1 MSTPS
6 FFQRPDPYLGR
17 VLKETYHLDR
27 RLSDNGMGAVYLGT
41 DLNTDRTVAVKTL
54 HGLAHA
60 NAETCTRFFHEARI
74 LSKLN
79 HPNIVGLLDFDFTP
93 EGLPF
98 VVMEY
103 MEGCTLDAFVP
114 PEGLPFATVLPLM
127 EQLLNGVG
135 AAHEA
140 KLIHRDLAPFNLFV
154 ADPSGTPTIKV
165 LNFGVAKALND
176 SGAKTFGSDALG
188 NPNYMS
194 PEHFRNFEGMDARA
208 DIFSLGSILHFMI
221 TGQEAFPGTSFSGV
235 MSKILAGQKPA
246 SIDFEA
252 LGKPECAVLEPTIRR
267 AMSPDPSLRFES
279 TEEMLAHLSEAVGK
293 LPGLTVRKTSFSRIW
308 HHPRMR
314 SVASFAMGASPLLV
328 LTGGFLAWQ
337 FLHHAEHGPATSPVA
352 NIAPP
357 QTLASEGAS
366 DPSFVIF
373 QDQLRAI
380 VKAKDAQGLLSL
392 ISPTAQIGSAQ
403 GPEALVDRWH
413 PEQADSALWTELETL
428 VALPGRFPQANRFE
442 ISASETKT
450 PQEPTQP
457 GLAATKSPEGP
468 WRIDRLM

>member
-1 MSTPS
+1 MSTPT
-6 FFQRPDPYLGR
+6 FFQRPDPYIGR

-54 HGLAHA
+54 HGLAQA

-127 EQLLNGVG
+127 EQLLKGVG
-135 AAHEA
+135 AAHDA

-267 AMSPDPSLRFES
+267 AMSPDPALRFAS
-279 TEEMLAHLSEAVGK
+279 AEEMLAHLSEAVGK
-293 LPGLTVRKTSFSRIW
+293 LPGLSTRTTSIARLW
-308 HHPRMR
+308 RHPRMR

-337 FLHHAEHGPATSPVA
+337 FLHQAENEPSLQP
-352 NIAPP
+352 PP
-357 QTLASEGAS
+357 QILAAEGAS
-366 DPSFVIF
+366 DPTFLSF
-373 QDQLRAI
+373 QDQLRTA
-380 VKAKDAQGLLSL
+380 VKARDAHGLLAL
-392 ISPTAQIGSAQ
+392 ISPSAQIGVAQ
-403 GPEALVDRWH
+403 GRDALIERWH
-413 PEQADSALWTELETL
+413 PELADSALWAELDAL
-428 VALPGRFPQANRFE
+428 VTLPGRFPQANRFE
-442 ISASETKT
+442 VSVADAKAPAS
-450 PQEPTQP
+450 PDQLR
-457 GLAATKSPEGP
+457 LAATKSAEGV
-468 WRIDRLM
+468 WRIDHLM